1 MRCRGFTL
9 VELVITLVVLAILAL
24 GVTSYLGIGSR
35 MYADAALR
43 EQVLGQSR
51 FVAERLVREL
61 RNAVPNSV
69 SFSLS
74 SNCLQ
79 FRPILYSGVYTS
91 LPFEQSGTSMTVISP
106 SLASVSPVT
115 YAAGSKPQLV
125 VYPTAVANPG
135 GTVLLNSISTADAA
149 AARFT
154 LNFDSFRFTRQS
166 PERRFYIADERV
178 NYCIVSTGNG
188 RYKMERLYA
197 GANRVLMAEGLTSSQ
212 VFRVTE
218 PVLTRNAVV
227 NILLRFGYDDSA
239 DMFLNYE
246 VHIPN
251 VP

>member
-61 RNAVPNSV
+61 RNAVPNSINNR
-69 SFSLS
+69 FMPTALRD
-74 SNCLQ
+74 CLK
-79 FRPILYSGVYTS
+79 FRPILFSGIYTK
-91 LPFEQSGTSMTVISP
+91 LPHTESSTTMEVISP
-106 SLASVSPVT
+106 SLTDKAE
-115 YAAGSKPQLV
+115 GKLLI
-125 VYPTAVANPG
+125 VYPTKPADFALSG
-135 GTVLLNSISTADAA
+135 SGTGKATVINKVD
-149 AARFT
+149 
-154 LNFDSFRFTRQS
+154 FDSNPIKLEFSNFQFSHES
-166 PERRFYIADERV
+166 PEQRFYIADDEVEYCAISIGKNVKIER
-178 NYCIVSTGNG
+178 NG
-188 RYKMERLYA
+188 
-197 GANRVLMAEGLTSSQ
+197 VLMADGLTKWKVFDISQ
-212 VFRVTE
+212 

-227 NILLRFGYDDSA
+227 HILLRFGYEDNA

>member
-79 FRPILYSGVYTS
+79 FR
-91 LPFEQSGTSMTVISP
+91 
-106 SLASVSPVT
+106 
-115 YAAGSKPQLV
+115 
-125 VYPTAVANPG
+125 
-135 GTVLLNSISTADAA
+135 
-149 AARFT
+149 
-154 LNFDSFRFTRQS
+154 
-166 PERRFYIADERV
+166 
-178 NYCIVSTGNG
+178 
-188 RYKMERLYA
+188 
-197 GANRVLMAEGLTSSQ
+197 
-212 VFRVTE
+212 
-218 PVLTRNAVV
+218 
-227 NILLRFGYDDSA
+227 
-239 DMFLNYE
+239 
-246 VHIPN
+246 
-251 VP
+251 

>member
-1 MRCRGFTL
+1 MRYRGFTL
-9 VELVITLVVLAILAL
+9 IELVMTLIVLAILAL

-69 SFSLS
+69 VFSLT

-79 FRPILYSGVYTS
+79 FRPILFSGVYTS
-91 LPFEQSGTSMTVISP
+91 LPAEQSGTSMAVISP
-106 SLASVSPVT
+106 GLAAVSPVT
-115 YAAGSKPQLV
+115 YASGSKPQLL

-135 GTVLLNSISTADAA
+135 GTVLLNSVSTVDAA
-149 AARFT
+149 AARYT
-154 LNFDSFRFTRQS
+154 LNFDSFTFTRQS
-166 PERRFYIADERV
+166 PERRFYIADEQV
-178 NYCIVSTGNG
+178 SYCIVG
-188 RYKMERLYA
+188 A
-197 GANRVLMAEGLTSSQ
+197 GAGSFNMMRSRAGNNVLMAEGLTSPQ

-218 PVLTRNAVV
+218 AVLTRNAVV
-227 NILLRFGYDDSA
+227 NILLSFGYDGSA